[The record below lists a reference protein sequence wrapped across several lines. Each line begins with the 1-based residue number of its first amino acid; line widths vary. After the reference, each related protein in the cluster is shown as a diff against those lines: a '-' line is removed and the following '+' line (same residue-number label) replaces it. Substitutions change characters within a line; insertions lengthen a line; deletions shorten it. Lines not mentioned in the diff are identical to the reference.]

1 MGFALGTAMG
11 FVLNTALGFVLSTA
25 LFIES
30 ILTLPLGKR
39 VKYAYHNNKE
49 G

>member
-1 MGFALGTAMG
+1 MGFALCIAIG
-11 FVLNTALGFVLSTA
+11 FALSTA